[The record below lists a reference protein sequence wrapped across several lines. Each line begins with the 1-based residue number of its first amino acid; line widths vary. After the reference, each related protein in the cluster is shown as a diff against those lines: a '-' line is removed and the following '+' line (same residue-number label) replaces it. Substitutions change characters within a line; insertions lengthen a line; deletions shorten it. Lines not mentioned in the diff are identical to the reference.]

1 MISFHEEVC
10 VLSLGLRSRMH
21 MDPVI
26 FKDATS
32 LQRRNIPKFRV
43 DAVMLES
50 G

>member
-1 MISFHEEVC
+1 MSFHEDVC

-21 MDPVI
+21 VDSVI

-32 LQRRNIPKFRV
+32 LQRCNILKFRV
-43 DAVMLES
+43 DAVMLAS